1 MLTEGVTNMPTWVVI
16 TAICKFCDT
25 SPLSLWKRRSR
36 LHHTFWKLYVILL
49 SALSHDRYWNIFFH
63 LFEYSHPSINQE
75 DRFYGSCRNSSFG
88 SKSGWKIQTQ
98 SVKRLPNSNLISGEV
113 FTRGR
118 RPNDNDALKWLIFV
132 EAPAIVIPT
141 FPSAPFERTI
151 NLSLCTIVPR
161 SRYFFCLTIPLRN
174 CYG

>member
-1 MLTEGVTNMPTWVVI
+1 METTVEITSHFLKALCNSSFFVI
-16 TAICKFCDT
+16 
-25 SPLSLWKRRSR
+25 
-36 LHHTFWKLYVILL
+36 
-49 SALSHDRYWNIFFH
+49 SHDRYSNKIFH
-63 LFEYSHPSINQE
+63 LSEYSHPPINQE
-75 DRFYGSCRNSSFG
+75 DRFYGSCRNSSYG
-88 SKSGWKIQTQ
+88 SKSEWKIRTQ

-132 EAPAIVIPT
+132 EAPDSST
-141 FPSAPFERTI
+141 FPSAPSERTI

-174 CYG
+174 CHG

>member
-49 SALSHDRYWNIFFH
+49 SSLSLTIGSRIKFSTYPSVHIRLLIKKTDFMALV
-63 LFEYSHPSINQE
+63 ET
-75 DRFYGSCRNSSFG
+75 SFG
-88 SKSGWKIQTQ
+88 SRSKWKIVTQ

-132 EAPAIVIPT
+132 ETVSAST
-141 FPSAPFERTI
+141 FPNASTERTI
-151 NLSLCTIVPR
+151 NLSLCTIVLR

-174 CYG
+174 CHR

>member
-49 SALSHDRYWNIFFH
+49 SSLSLTIGSGIKFSTY
-63 LFEYSHPSINQE
+63 PSIHIRLLIKKTDFMAVVE
-75 DRFYGSCRNSSFG
+75 TSFG
-88 SKSGWKIQTQ
+88 SWYEWKIGTQ
-98 SVKRLPNSNLISGEV
+98 SVKRHPNSNLISGEV

-118 RPNDNDALKWLIFV
+118 RLNDNEALKWLIFV
-132 EAPAIVIPT
+132 GASSVQY
-141 FPSAPFERTI
+141 FPECVYVQTI
-151 NLSLCTIVPR
+151 NLSLCTIVER

-174 CYG
+174 CHR